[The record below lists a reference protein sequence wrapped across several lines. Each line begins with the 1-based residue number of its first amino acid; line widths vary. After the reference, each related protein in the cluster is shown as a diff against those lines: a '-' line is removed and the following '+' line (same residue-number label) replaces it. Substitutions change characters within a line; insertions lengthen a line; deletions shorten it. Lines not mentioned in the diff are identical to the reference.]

1 MDRGLSVFSIQESPF
16 GDASLGGG
24 HDWPS
29 QSQTRQS
36 KTLSPSRPQRSKL
49 PRAPKAAANSPELF
63 EESWPSSS
71 GTCSPSSTT
80 EKASPP
86 PTLIDSGDS
95 VMAKY
100 INRFRQAQPTSRE
113 ERQPVGPTPDDFWW
127 LRPDSPDLSSQHA
140 AAGARERK
148 GKLKTA
154 ILVPKVASASQAEAP
169 LQEIKQ
175 KLNTWS
181 SSLLDLET
189 LSLQSRATRL
199 LKRSKASISSSSS
212 SSLSP
217 SDASSSSFTVSSDGL
232 SPFSMTFTPDAS
244 KSSGSRAPAAPVP
257 AQAPTPAPAPAPAP
271 ALASPQEPLPPE
283 DDILYQWRQRR
294 KLEQA
299 RGGEGDGT
307 WVLPRTQA
315 LGTRPSPTPA
325 VTTQPNCV
333 PVGGSVAQP
342 GPHEALYVERPPVPP
357 GSSPHIIWAPSPY
370 GFFWAPQSS
379 PWVSVATVPPTLL
392 ASTQAPL
399 ASTLAT
405 PVPTPVPS
413 ASIPVPSASTLAP
426 LASTPTPPTTLQ
438 GPGPPSPEPSSPAQQ
453 EKLGPKPRRSRA
465 LRPEDSGEGPDLQLR
480 GALGQ
485 VVTAR
490 LFPDFLEDTPPR
502 LEGPPPAATESRK
515 VEVTHPQAKVSPP
528 CPEVTPAPS
537 DPHCRSRAQARKAK
551 ATPAPAGSVLQKVK
565 ATCSAEAECPQPKAP
580 PPPTE
585 EASTLPK
592 APLPEFKAGPV
603 EAVATPQ
610 PGDPQPPAEDLLSQ
624 AMRLLEAA
632 EDSDGSEF
640 QDDPVLRVLRAQ
652 RAELRLQKRKVDA
665 QLSIL
670 LDHAEDRGSWLPP
683 ARSPT
688 TSSPRRRLRR
698 EGVSLEAR
706 RL

>member
-29 QSQTRQS
+29 QSQTWQS

-71 GTCSPSSTT
+71 GTSSPSSTT

-127 LRPDSPDLSSQHA
+127 LRPESPDLSSQYA

-217 SDASSSSFTVSSDGL
+217 SDASSSSFPVSSDGL

-244 KSSGSRAPAAPVP
+244 KSCGSRAPAAPVP

-299 RGGEGDGT
+299 RG
-307 WVLPRTQA
+307 A
-315 LGTRPSPTPA
+315 LS
-325 VTTQPNCV
+325 
-333 PVGGSVAQP
+333 
-342 GPHEALYVERPPVPP
+342 Y
-357 GSSPHIIWAPSPY
+357 
-370 GFFWAPQSS
+370 
-379 PWVSVATVPPTLL
+379 
-392 ASTQAPL
+392 
-399 ASTLAT
+399 
-405 PVPTPVPS
+405 
-413 ASIPVPSASTLAP
+413 
-426 LASTPTPPTTLQ
+426 
-438 GPGPPSPEPSSPAQQ
+438 
-453 EKLGPKPRRSRA
+453 
-465 LRPEDSGEGPDLQLR
+465 
-480 GALGQ
+480 
-485 VVTAR
+485 
-490 LFPDFLEDTPPR
+490 
-502 LEGPPPAATESRK
+502 
-515 VEVTHPQAKVSPP
+515 P
-528 CPEVTPAPS
+528 C
-537 DPHCRSRAQARKAK
+537 C
-551 ATPAPAGSVLQKVK
+551 
-565 ATCSAEAECPQPKAP
+565 
-580 PPPTE
+580 
-585 EASTLPK
+585 
-592 APLPEFKAGPV
+592 
-603 EAVATPQ
+603 
-610 PGDPQPPAEDLLSQ
+610 
-624 AMRLLEAA
+624 
-632 EDSDGSEF
+632 
-640 QDDPVLRVLRAQ
+640 DDPA
-652 RAELRLQKRKVDA
+652 
-665 QLSIL
+665 
-670 LDHAEDRGSWLPP
+670 
-683 ARSPT
+683 
-688 TSSPRRRLRR
+688 
-698 EGVSLEAR
+698 
-706 RL
+706 

>member
-299 RGGEGDGT
+299 RG
-307 WVLPRTQA
+307 A
-315 LGTRPSPTPA
+315 LS
-325 VTTQPNCV
+325 
-333 PVGGSVAQP
+333 
-342 GPHEALYVERPPVPP
+342 Y
-357 GSSPHIIWAPSPY
+357 
-370 GFFWAPQSS
+370 
-379 PWVSVATVPPTLL
+379 
-392 ASTQAPL
+392 
-399 ASTLAT
+399 
-405 PVPTPVPS
+405 
-413 ASIPVPSASTLAP
+413 
-426 LASTPTPPTTLQ
+426 
-438 GPGPPSPEPSSPAQQ
+438 
-453 EKLGPKPRRSRA
+453 
-465 LRPEDSGEGPDLQLR
+465 
-480 GALGQ
+480 
-485 VVTAR
+485 
-490 LFPDFLEDTPPR
+490 
-502 LEGPPPAATESRK
+502 
-515 VEVTHPQAKVSPP
+515 P
-528 CPEVTPAPS
+528 C
-537 DPHCRSRAQARKAK
+537 C
-551 ATPAPAGSVLQKVK
+551 
-565 ATCSAEAECPQPKAP
+565 
-580 PPPTE
+580 
-585 EASTLPK
+585 
-592 APLPEFKAGPV
+592 
-603 EAVATPQ
+603 
-610 PGDPQPPAEDLLSQ
+610 
-624 AMRLLEAA
+624 
-632 EDSDGSEF
+632 
-640 QDDPVLRVLRAQ
+640 DDPA
-652 RAELRLQKRKVDA
+652 
-665 QLSIL
+665 
-670 LDHAEDRGSWLPP
+670 
-683 ARSPT
+683 
-688 TSSPRRRLRR
+688 
-698 EGVSLEAR
+698 
-706 RL
+706 